1 MHRRQFL
8 AAAAGATTVGLAG
21 CRSLFETRS
30 SRSPPLVDDR
40 PDAVYVP
47 SHIEGMQMVGAT
59 TTGDY
64 GVALTYSYPHRFW
77 QIDVDETNKVSI
89 EGDDTVHLMT
99 TVWDRETRTV
109 IPNDGVRTTVT
120 QSGDPVASG
129 RLWAMLSQNMGVH
142 AGDNFGLD
150 GDGTYD
156 VEVSIDPLADRTTGA
171 FADRFTDLETATF
184 AFEFSQSTLE
194 TTKFE
199 RLSDRKGN
207 RGAIQA
213 VEMDMVPTATTPAS
227 EVMPGT
233 VLAEPSS
240 GDAVFATTTLASPPT
255 GVDGDGPYLAV
266 SVRTPYNEY
275 PVPLMALSATVTRDG
290 TTVFDGSLPGTLD
303 PELGYHYGA
312 AMDSLESGDEI
323 RLTVD
328 SVPQVSRHEGYETS
342 FLDFEEIRITV

>member
-8 AAAAGATTVGLAG
+8 AATAGATAVGLAG

-47 SHIEGMQMVGAT
+47 THVEGMQMVGT
-59 TTGDY
+59 TTAGDY

-89 EGDDTVHLMT
+89 QGDDALHLMT
-99 TVWDRETRTV
+99 TLWDRETRTV
-109 IPNDGVRTTVT
+109 IPNDGMRVTVT
-120 QSGDPVASG
+120 QDGDPVASG

-156 VEVSIDPLADRTTGA
+156 VEVSVDPVADRTTGA
-171 FADRFTDLETATF
+171 FVDRFTDLVTANFTL
-184 AFEFSQSTLE
+184 EFSQSTLE
-194 TTKFE
+194 TTSFE
-199 RLSDRKGN
+199 RLSDREGD
-207 RGAIQA
+207 RGA
-213 VEMDMVPTATTPAS
+213 VEAMGMEMVPTAATPAL
-227 EVMPGT
+227 EELPGT

-240 GDAVFATTTLASPPT
+240 GDARFPTTVLESPPA
-255 GVDGDGPYLAV
+255 GVESDGPYLAV
-266 SVRTPYNEY
+266 SARTPYNGY
-275 PVPLMALSATVTRDG
+275 PLPLMSLSATVTRDG
-290 TTVFDGSLPGTLD
+290 STVFDDSLSGTID

-312 AMDSLESGDEI
+312 AMDVQSGD
-323 RLTVD
+323 RLTLAVG
-328 SVPQVSRHEGYETS
+328 SPPQISRHEGYETA
-342 FLDFEEIRITV
+342 FLEFEEMRINV